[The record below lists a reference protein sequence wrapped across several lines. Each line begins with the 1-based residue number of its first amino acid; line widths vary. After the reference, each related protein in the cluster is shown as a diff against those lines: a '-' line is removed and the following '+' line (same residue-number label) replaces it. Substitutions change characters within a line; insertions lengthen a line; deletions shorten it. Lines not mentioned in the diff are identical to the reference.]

1 MTRRSTRRPVVLAAT
16 AAALLATS
24 IFGAGAATAAATAEQ
39 ATSTPVSIATPDGM
53 LMSYLLN
60 AKHANPG
67 QTLLVE
73 RAVRDA
79 GGVVV
84 QSWPQIGVV
93 VAHSTR
99 SAFRADVVRL
109 AEGHAVESVGAT
121 RTVAVKEGTPTGSSP
136 AARHATTGQ
145 MSAGDA
151 QDAGPATDPR
161 ESEQWDMTMIKA
173 VRAHQVTDGSRSV
186 LVGVLDSGIE
196 ASHPDLKA

>member
-1 MTRRSTRRPVVLAAT
+1 MTRRSTRRPVVL
-16 AAALLATS
+16 
-24 IFGAGAATAAATAEQ
+24 AATAAATAEQ

-60 AKHANPG
+60 ARHANPG

-121 RTVAVKEGTPTGSSP
+121 RTVAVKEGTPTGSSSTSS
-136 AARHATTGQ
+136 HGGQ
-145 MSAGDA
+145 ASASSV
-151 QDAGPATDPR
+151 DAGN
-161 ESEQWDMTMIKA
+161 
-173 VRAHQVTDGSRSV
+173 
-186 LVGVLDSGIE
+186 
-196 ASHPDLKA
+196 